1 VSGFSLASA
10 GPFVRTPRLQ
20 PDRRYT
26 FFFMQTSAGALDG
39 QMALVTGASRGLG
52 RVIALALADAGASL
66 HLVADGTEEELAQVT
81 AACAE
86 RCPAARVTRAT
97 MDLSRPE
104 APVAMVDAAIAEHG
118 RIDVLVNNAGM
129 RIRRPFGEFS
139 ADDFDRLMAV
149 NLRAPMLAA
158 QAGAAHMRVRGSGRI
173 INVAS
178 QLGTVTDAGASL
190 YGMSKAAL
198 LYLTRSMAMEL
209 AGSGVVVNAVSP
221 GTTATE
227 FILSTMTGARLQSR
241 IEKIPSGRLGRPDE
255 IAAAVVFLATTPA
268 TFLLGHNLIVDGGE
282 NAT

>member
-1 VSGFSLASA
+1 
-10 GPFVRTPRLQ
+10 
-20 PDRRYT
+20 
-26 FFFMQTSAGALDG
+26 MQTFAGALNG
-39 QMALVTGASRGLG
+39 QVALVTGASRGLG

-66 HLVADGTEEELAQVT
+66 HLVADGTEEELTQVT

-86 RCPAARVTRAT
+86 RSSSARVTSAT
-97 MDLSRPE
+97 LDLSHPE
-104 APVAMVDAAIAEHG
+104 APAAMVDAAIGEHG
-118 RIDVLVNNAGM
+118 RMDVLVNNAGM
-129 RIRRPFGEFS
+129 RIRKPFGEFS
-139 ADDFDRLMAV
+139 ADDFNRLMAV

-158 QAGAAHMRVRGSGRI
+158 QAAAAHMRGRGSGRI

-198 LYLTRSMAMEL
+198 VYLTRAMAVEL
-209 AGSGVVVNAVSP
+209 AGAGIVVNAISP

-227 FILSTMTGARLQSR
+227 FILSTMTGPRLASR
-241 IEKIPSGRLGRPDE
+241 IDKIPAGRLGRPEE
-255 IAAAVVFLATTPA
+255 IAQAVVFLATTPA

>member
-1 VSGFSLASA
+1 
-10 GPFVRTPRLQ
+10 
-20 PDRRYT
+20 
-26 FFFMQTSAGALDG
+26 METSARALDG

-66 HLVADGTEEELAQVT
+66 HLVADGTEEELAQVA
-81 AACAE
+81 AACVG
-86 RCPAARVTRAT
+86 RCPSALVTRAT
-97 MDLSRPE
+97 LDLSRPE
-104 APVAMVDAAIAEHG
+104 APAAMVDTAVGEHG
-118 RIDVLVNNAGM
+118 RIDVLVNNAGV
-129 RIRRPFGEFS
+129 RIRKPFGEFS

-158 QAGAAHMRVRGSGRI
+158 QAAAAHMRVGGSGRI

-198 LYLTRSMAMEL
+198 LYLTRSMAVEL
-209 AGSGVVVNAVSP
+209 AGFGIVVNAVSP

-227 FILSTMTGARLQSR
+227 FILSTMTGARLASR
-241 IEKIPSGRLGRPDE
+241 IEKIPAGRLGRPDE
-255 IAAAVVFLATTPA
+255 IAQAVVFLATTPA